1 MSCGRP
7 HETPCSQVVA
17 SLSAYIDGEVGAE
30 EYRLIAVHLTECPPC
45 EHQRQEVRRV
55 QALVVRASAS
65 IVTPEG
71 LRERIRVTVVCDTSH
86 RRPGNDQE

>member
-7 HETPCSQVVA
+7 HETPCSQVMA

-30 EYRLIAVHLTECPPC
+30 EYRLIAAHFTECPPY

-55 QALVVRASAS
+55 QAPVVRASAS
-65 IVTPEG
+65 IATPEC
-71 LRERIRVTVVCDTSH
+71 LHARI
-86 RRPGNDQE
+86 PGNGCFRYLLSASR

>member
-17 SLSAYIDGEVGAE
+17 SLSAYIDGEVGVE

-55 QALVVRASAS
+55 QALVAHASAR
-65 IVTPEG
+65 IATPEG
-71 LRERIRVTVVCDTSH
+71 LRARIQATVLSDTSH
-86 RRPGNDQE
+86 QRPGDDQE

>member
-30 EYRLIAVHLTECPPC
+30 EYRLIAVHLPNAHRANTSGRKFDEYKPSWLAP
-45 EHQRQEVRRV
+45 RRV
-55 QALVVRASAS
+55 LRHPRAYVNAF
-65 IVTPEG
+65 G
-71 LRERIRVTVVCDTSH
+71 
-86 RRPGNDQE
+86 

>member
-17 SLSAYIDGEVGAE
+17 SLSAHIDGEVGAE

-55 QALVVRASAS
+55 QALVARASAG
-65 IVTPEG
+65 IATPEG
-71 LRERIRVTVVCDTSH
+71 LRERIRVTVVSDTSH

>member
-65 IVTPEG
+65 IATPEG
-71 LRERIRVTVVCDTSH
+71 LRARIQATVVSETSH
-86 RRPGNDQE
+86 RRPGDDQE

>member
-7 HETPCSQVVA
+7 HETPCSQVGA
-17 SLSAYIDGEVGAE
+17 SLSAYIDGEVGVE

-55 QALVVRASAS
+55 QALVARASAS
-65 IVTPEG
+65 IAKPEG
-71 LRERIRVTVVCDTSH
+71 LRARIQATVVSDTYH
-86 RRPGNDQE
+86 QRPGDDQE

>member
-7 HETPCSQVVA
+7 RETPCSRVVA

-55 QALVVRASAS
+55 KALVVRASMS
-65 IVTPEG
+65 IATPED
-71 LRERIRVTVVCDTSH
+71 LRARIQATVVSDTSH
-86 RRPGNDQE
+86 QRPGDDQE